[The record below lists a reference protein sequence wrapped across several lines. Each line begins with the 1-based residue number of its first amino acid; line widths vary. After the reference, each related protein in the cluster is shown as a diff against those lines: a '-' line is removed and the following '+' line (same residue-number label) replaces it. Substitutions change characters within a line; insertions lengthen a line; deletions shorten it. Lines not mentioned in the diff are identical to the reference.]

1 MRMRPQT
8 ALLFLAPALLL
19 YSLIVVYPTLNG
31 LYLSFT
37 NSTGS
42 LRGAEFIGLTNYER
56 MLRDVSGFVRP
67 LITTLIYAALVTVGQ
82 TTIGLGLALWMGKL
96 PRLRDAARVALF
108 TPGMLS
114 LIIVG
119 FVWSFIYN
127 PLSGGLNLLL
137 TSVGLESWTRS
148 WLGEPG
154 LALPAVALVNVWMYA
169 GHSAAIFLANYLSIP
184 AELLESATL
193 EGASGWQRFWYI
205 EFPLLAPA
213 LTINTALT
221 LIGGLR
227 VFELPFV
234 MTRGGPGD
242 ATKVLNLEIFN
253 QAFGQGQDNYG
264 YGSALTVALLLI
276 ILALTL
282 IQNTYLRNRELN
294 T

>member
-1 MRMRPQT
+1 MRMRPLT
-8 ALLFLAPALLL
+8 VILFLAPAF
-19 YSLIVVYPTLNG
+19 LIYTAIVIFPTLSG
-31 LYLSFT
+31 LYLSLT

-42 LRGAEFIGLTNYER
+42 AVGAQFIGLSNYER
-56 MLRDVSGFVRP
+56 MFQDVSSFVKP
-67 LITTLIYAALVTVGQ
+67 VITTLIYAAMVTIGQ
-82 TTIGLGLALWMGKL
+82 TTLGLILAVWMGKL
-96 PRLRDAARVALF
+96 PKIRDATRVALF

-137 TSVGLESWTRS
+137 TSLGLESWTRS

-154 LALPAVALVNVWMYA
+154 LALPAVALVNIWMYA
-169 GHSAAIFLANYLSIP
+169 GHSAAIFVANYIAIP
-184 AELLESATL
+184 SELLESATL

-205 EFPLLAPA
+205 EWALLAPA

-227 VFELPFV
+227 VFELPYV

-242 ATKVLNLEIFN
+242 TTKVLNLEIFN
-253 QAFGQGQDNYG
+253 QAFSQSNYG
-264 YGSALTVALLLI
+264 YGAALTVALLLI
-276 ILALTL
+276 IFALT
-282 IQNTYLRNRELN
+282 IVQNTFLRNRELN

>member
-1 MRMRPQT
+1 MRMRPIT
-8 ALLFLAPALLL
+8 ALFFLAPALFL
-19 YSLIVVYPTLNG
+19 YSMVVIFPTFNG
-31 LYLSFT
+31 LYLSLT
-37 NSTGS
+37 DSTGS
-42 LRGAEFIGLTNYER
+42 AVGAKFVGLGNYNR
-56 MLRDVSGFVRP
+56 MLNDAASFLKP
-67 LITTLIYAALVTVGQ
+67 LGTTLLYAALVTVGQ
-82 TTIGLGLALWMGKL
+82 TGLGLGLALWMGKL
-96 PRLRDAARVALF
+96 PRLRNAARVALF

-137 TSVGLESWTRS
+137 TGIGLGSLTRS

-184 AELLESATL
+184 QELLESATL
-193 EGASGWQRFWYI
+193 EGANGWTRFWFI
-205 EFPLLAPA
+205 EWPLLAPA
-213 LTINTALT
+213 TTINTALT

-253 QAFGQGQDNYG
+253 QAFGQNNYG
-264 YGSALTVALLLI
+264 YGAALTVALLVVI
-276 ILALTL
+276 LTL
-282 IQNTYLRNRELN
+282 TLVQNTYLRNRELN
-294 T
+294 S

>member
-1 MRMRPQT
+1 MRMRPLT
-8 ALLFLAPALLL
+8 AILFLAPAFLL
-19 YSLIVVYPTLNG
+19 YSAIVVYPTLNG
-31 LYLSFT
+31 LYLSLT

-42 LRGAEFIGLTNYER
+42 AVGAEFIGLSNYQR
-56 MLRDVSGFVRP
+56 MFQDASGFIKP
-67 LITTLIYAALVTVGQ
+67 LITTLMYAALVTIGQ
-82 TTIGLGLALWMGKL
+82 TVLGLILAVWMGKL
-96 PRLRDAARVALF
+96 PKLRDSARVALF

-137 TSVGLESWTRS
+137 TSIGLESWTRS

-154 LALPAVALVNVWMYA
+154 FALPAVALVNIWMYA
-169 GHSAAIFLANYLSIP
+169 GHSAAIFLANYIAIP
-184 AELLESATL
+184 SELLESATL

-205 EFPLLAPA
+205 EWPLLAPA

-242 ATKVLNLEIFN
+242 ATKVLNMEIFS
-253 QAFGQGQDNYG
+253 QAFSQNNYG

-276 ILALTL
+276 IFALTA
-282 IQNTYLRNRELN
+282 IQNTFLRDRELN
-294 T
+294 I

>member
-1 MRMRPQT
+1 MRMRSQT
-8 ALLFLAPALLL
+8 ALLFLMPALLL

-42 LRGAEFIGLTNYER
+42 ARGAEFIGLTNYER
-56 MLRDVSGFVRP
+56 MVRDVSGFLKP
-67 LITTLIYAALVTVGQ
+67 LMTTLIYAALVTAGQ
-82 TTIGLGLALWMGKL
+82 TVIGLGLALWMGKL

-137 TSVGLESWTRS
+137 TSLGLELWTRS

-154 LALPAVALVNVWMYA
+154 LALPAVALVNIWMFA

-184 AELLESATL
+184 SELLESATL

-227 VFELPFV
+227 VFELPYV

-242 ATKVLNLEIFN
+242 ATKVLNMEIFN
-253 QAFGQGQDNYG
+253 QAFGQSNYG

-276 ILALTL
+276 ILSLTL
-282 IQNTYLRNRELN
+282 VQNSYLRKRELN

>member
-1 MRMRPQT
+1 MRPTT
-8 ALLFLAPALLL
+8 ALLFLTPALLL
-19 YSLIVVYPTLNG
+19 YSLIVIWPTVSG
-31 LYLSFT
+31 LYLSLT
-37 NSTGS
+37 DSTGS
-42 LRGAEFIGLTNYER
+42 AVGARFVGLTNYER
-56 MLRDVSGFVRP
+56 MLRDAGSFAKP
-67 LITTLIYAALVTVGQ
+67 LGTTLLYAALVTAGQ
-82 TTIGLGLALWMGKL
+82 SIIGLLLALWMGAQ
-96 PRLRDAARVALF
+96 PRLRNFARVALF

-137 TSVGLESWTRS
+137 TSLGLGAWTRS
-148 WLGEPG
+148 WLGEPAV
-154 LALPAVALVNVWMYA
+154 ALPAVALVNVWMYA
-169 GHSAAIFLANYLSIP
+169 GHSAAIFLANYLAIP

-193 EGASGWQRFWYI
+193 EGATPWQRFWHV

-213 LTINTALT
+213 MTINTALT

-227 VFELPFV
+227 AFELPFV

-253 QAFGQGQDNYG
+253 QAFGQSNYG
-264 YGSALTVALLLI
+264 YGAALTVALLCI

-282 IQNTYLRNRELN
+282 AQNAFLRNRELN